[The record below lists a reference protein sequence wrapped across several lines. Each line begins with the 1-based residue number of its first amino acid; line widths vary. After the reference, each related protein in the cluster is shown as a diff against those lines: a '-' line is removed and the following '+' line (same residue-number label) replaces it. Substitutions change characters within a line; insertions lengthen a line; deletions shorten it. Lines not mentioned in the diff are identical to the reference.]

1 VISGERLKG
10 DGIMPL
16 PDAFLQE
23 LKARSDLAELASTYV
38 NLKRSGKNLVGL
50 CPFHSEKSPSFTV
63 YPDNGSFYCF
73 GCGVGGDV
81 ITFVRRIENL
91 DYMESIRFLAQRAGL
106 TVPENQADDGMAKL
120 RTRILA
126 VNRETARFYYGTLVS
141 EAGAAGRDYFARRA
155 LKPET
160 IRHFG
165 LGFSPPGRF
174 ALVDYLER
182 KGFTQQEMILANVA
196 FQSRSGRAVDRF
208 YGRVMFPIID
218 LRGNVVAFGGRTL
231 GDDKPKYLNTSD
243 TPVFNKGDMLFALN
257 FAKNGS
263 HGQLILCE
271 GYMDVI
277 SMHQAG
283 FTNAVATLGTA
294 LTPSQARLM
303 SRYAKEVIVSYDS
316 DGPGQKAASRAIPIL
331 RAAGLLVRVLTIE
344 GGKDPDEYIKTYGPL
359 RFKQMLDSCGND
371 VEYRLQKAKTG
382 CNLQTAEGRVAYL
395 RGAVQVLAALDN
407 KVEREVYAGRVA
419 AETGI
424 ETATLLS
431 QVESG
436 SKKLEKNRKKQ
447 EFREIR
453 QKAAG
458 YRDSINPEKA
468 EHLRAASAE
477 EALIAYVLK
486 NPGSAAKL
494 YALLPPE
501 KFITKFNRCV
511 YERIMGRMK
520 EEKSV
525 SLTDLAEELSPDESA
540 YLAGILAKHDGVSA
554 EWRDVQEYV
563 NVILQEN
570 DSRILGSAAEAQPG
584 EIEDYLE
591 KLRQQKK

>member
-1 VISGERLKG
+1 
-10 DGIMPL
+10 MPL
-16 PDAFLQE
+16 PDSFLQE
-23 LKARSDLAELASTYV
+23 LKARSDLVEIASSYV
-38 NLKRSGKNLVGL
+38 NLKRSGKNMVGL
-50 CPFHSEKSPSFTV
+50 CPFHSEKSPSFNI

-91 DYMESIRFLAQRAGL
+91 DYMEAVRFLAQRAGL

-126 VNRETARFYYGTLVS
+126 INRETARFYYGMLIS
-141 EAGAAGRDYFARRA
+141 EAGEAGRSYFSKRA
-155 LKPET
+155 LTSET

-165 LGFSPPGRF
+165 LGYSPPGRF
-174 ALVDYLER
+174 ALVDFLER
-182 KGFTQQEMILANVA
+182 KGFTQQEMVLANVA

-208 YGRVMFPIID
+208 FGRVMFPIID

-257 FAKNGS
+257 FAKN
-263 HGQLILCE
+263 HNREKLILCE

-303 SRYAKEVIVSYDS
+303 SRYAKEVVVSYDS
-316 DGPGQKAASRAIPIL
+316 DGPGQKAASRAIPLL
-331 RAAGLLVRVLTIE
+331 RSAGLLVRVLTIE

-359 RFKQMLDSCGND
+359 RFKQMLEACGND
-371 VEYRLQKAKTG
+371 VEYRLGKAKTG

-395 RGAVQVLAALDN
+395 RAAVQVLAALDN
-407 KVEREVYAGRVA
+407 KVEREVYAGKVA

-431 QVESG
+431 QAESG
-436 SKKLEKNRKKQ
+436 NKKLERSRRKQ

-453 QKAAG
+453 RQSAG
-458 YRDSINPEKA
+458 YRDSVNPEKA
-468 EHLRAASAE
+468 EHLRAATAE
-477 EALIAYVLK
+477 EAVIAYLMK
-486 NPGSAAKL
+486 NPGSAERLA
-494 YALLPPE
+494 AALPPE
-501 KFITKFNRCV
+501 KFITEFNRRV
-511 YERIMGRMK
+511 YTGIMGRMK

-525 SLTDLAEELSPDESA
+525 SLTDLSAEMSPDEIA
-540 YLAGILAKHDGVSA
+540 YLAGILARHDGVSA
-554 EWRDVQEYV
+554 EEQDAREYV
-563 NVILQEN
+563 DVILQEN
-570 DSRILGSAAEAQPG
+570 ESRILGSAADAPPG
-584 EIEDYLE
+584 EIESYLQ
-591 KLRQQKK
+591 KLKQRKK

>member
-1 VISGERLKG
+1 
-10 DGIMPL
+10 MPL

-23 LKARSDLAELASTYV
+23 LKARSDLAEVASNYV
-38 NLKRSGKNLVGL
+38 SLKRSGKNLVGL
-50 CPFHSEKSPSFTV
+50 CPFHSEKSPSFNI

-91 DYMESIRFLAQRAGL
+91 DYMEAIRFLAQRAGL
-106 TVPENQADDGMAKL
+106 TVPENRADDGMSKL

-126 VNRETARFYYGTLVS
+126 VNRETARFYYGVLNS
-141 EAGAAGRDYFARRA
+141 EAGEAGRDYFARRA

-165 LGFSPPGRF
+165 LGYSPPGRF
-174 ALVDYLER
+174 SLVDYLEH

-196 FQSRSGRAVDRF
+196 FQSRSGKAVDRF

-231 GDDKPKYLNTSD
+231 GDDKPKYLNTSE
-243 TPVFNKGDMLFALN
+243 TPVFSKGDMLFALN
-257 FAKNGS
+257 FAKNNN
-263 HGQLILCE
+263 HDRLILCE

-283 FTNAVATLGTA
+283 FANAVATLGTA

-316 DGPGQKAASRAIPIL
+316 DEPGQKAASRAIPLL
-331 RAAGLLVRVLTIE
+331 RSAGLLVRVLTIA
-344 GGKDPDEYIKTYGPL
+344 GGKDPDEYIKAYGPVK
-359 RFKQMLDSCGND
+359 FKQMLEACGND
-371 VEYRLQKAKTG
+371 VEYRLQKVKAG

-395 RGAVQVLAALDN
+395 RGATQVLAALEN
-407 KVEREVYAGRVA
+407 KVEREVYAGKVA
-419 AETGI
+419 GETGI

-436 SKKLEKNRKKQ
+436 SRKLEKNRRQK

-453 QKAAG
+453 RQAVG
-458 YRDSINPEKA
+458 YKDSINPEKA

-477 EALIAYVLK
+477 EALIAYLVR
-486 NPGSAAKL
+486 NPDSGERIFEV
-494 YALLPPE
+494 LPPE
-501 KFITKFNRCV
+501 KFITDFNRRV
-511 YERIMGRMK
+511 YEGIMGRIK
-520 EEKSV
+520 EGKAV
-525 SLTDLAEELSPDESA
+525 SLTDISEGLSPDEISSV
-540 YLAGILAKHDGVSA
+540 AGILAKYDGISSQWQDA
-554 EWRDVQEYV
+554 KEYI
-563 NVILQEN
+563 NVIIQEN
-570 DSRILGSAAEAQPG
+570 DSRILGSAASAQPG